1 MEISNNKNH
10 PISIDTYVNQVNN
23 KTNSRSVSEQSG
35 KPAVKTDTVEISNT
49 AKKIQEAKSQL
60 DTIPDIRE
68 EKVAKIKSQI
78 ENGTY
83 EINADKIASSM
94 IRDTLLNELA

>member
-1 MEISNNKNH
+1 MEISNKNH
-10 PISIDTYVNQVNN
+10 AINIDAYVNQVNN
-23 KTNSRSVSEQSG
+23 KTNSQSVSEQSA
-35 KPAVKTDTVEISNT
+35 KPAAKTDTVEISGT

-60 DTIPDIRE
+60 EDIPDIRE
-68 EKVAKIKSQI
+68 EKVAKLKSQI

-94 IRDTLLNELA
+94 IRDALLNELA

>member
-1 MEISNNKNH
+1 MEISNKNH
-10 PISIDTYVNQVNN
+10 PINIDAYINQVNN
-23 KTNSRSVSEQSG
+23 KTNSKAVSEQSA
-35 KPAVKTDTVEISNT
+35 KPAVRTDTVEISGT

-60 DTIPDIRE
+60 ETIPDIRE